1 MKRRNKPSRKPYHLD
16 SEKFFT
22 TEERKAILKTT
33 EEKAIV
39 DLAKGRQTWP
49 VRWMLVHLVFYTGL
63 RVAEI
68 ADLTMQDIKHREK
81 DVYYLM
87 VQSGKRNKSREVYI
101 DAELIKHLHAFT
113 EYKRLL
119 NQSVNPE
126 APLFAGRGGNKCT
139 TTTLH
144 LSFKEAVKAA
154 GLRSDLSIHGGR
166 HTYASLL
173 YQRTENLKMVQRQ
186 LGHSSAAMTL
196 LYADILP
203 EERGRLANM
212 ILDDE

>member
-1 MKRRNKPSRKPYHLD
+1 MKRRKKPKQKPYILHT
-16 SEKFFT
+16 EKFFT
-22 TEERKAILKTT
+22 TEERQTILKIT

-49 VRWMLVHLVFYTGL
+49 VRWMLVHLAMHSGL
-63 RVAEI
+63 RVSELS
-68 ADLTMQDIKHREK
+68 DLTIADIKHRER
-81 DVYYLM
+81 DVYLL
-87 VQSGKRNKSREVYI
+87 VRSGKRNKSREVNI
-101 DAELIKHLHAFT
+101 DSELAKHLNSFM
-113 EYKRLL
+113 EYKQLL
-119 NQSVNPE
+119 DQSINPD
-126 APLFAGRGGNKCT
+126 APLFTGRGGNKCT

-154 GLRSDLSIHGGR
+154 GLRSDLSIHGAR

-212 ILDDE
+212 ILTDE

>member
-1 MKRRNKPSRKPYHLD
+1 MKRTKKTKQTPYILRT
-16 SEKFFT
+16 EKFFT

-39 DLAKGRQTWP
+39 DVAKGRQTWP
-49 VRWMLVHLVFYTGL
+49 VRWMLVHLAMHSGL
-63 RVAEI
+63 RVSEL

-81 DVYYLM
+81 DVYLF
-87 VQSGKRNKSREVYI
+87 VSSGKRNKAREVNV
-101 DAELIKHLHAFT
+101 DTELAKHLNDFT
-113 EYKRLL
+113 EHKR
-119 NQSVNPE
+119 NWEQSTDPG
-126 APLFAGRGGNKCT
+126 APLFAGRNGHCT
-139 TTTLH
+139 TTTLY
-144 LSFKEAVKAA
+144 LSFKEAVKTA
-154 GLRSDLSIHGGR
+154 GLRTDLSIHGAR
-166 HTYASLL
+166 HTYASVL

-212 ILDDE
+212 ILDDET